1 MKKYEAYKDSG
12 IEWIGEIPEGWE
24 ISRIKYLLE
33 QSKDGIKIGPFGST
47 LTGKV
52 DNEGEYKVYGQW
64 NIVGKDFNAGKN
76 FVSAETFD
84 ALEPYHI
91 SSGDL
96 FISMMGT
103 VGKCAIIPEGV
114 APGIMDSHVV
124 KARLDKTKMLSKF
137 FEYVYDKDNSNVI
150 YSQIQKYRKGS
161 IMDGLNS
168 TLIKEFFVPCPSFV
182 EQQAIVSY
190 LDYKVDQINASVSA
204 INSQIDD
211 LKAYRQ
217 SIISETVTK
226 GLKSDVKMKDSGV
239 EWIGEIPEEW
249 EFRKIKTLLT
259 RDSDNIK
266 VGPFGSSLSGNDIE
280 AEGNYWVYNQRT
292 ILDNNFTTNN
302 SFVSDDKYQELKS
315 FSVYPGD
322 ILITTRGTIGKV
334 AIVPEGAK
342 EGILHPCVIRF
353 KVDES
358 MVNKQYLKYIF
369 NDCNIMSEQVKYGSN
384 ATTIE
389 VIYSYTLKD
398 LKMPVPSLSEQQAIA
413 TYLDIKTSKIDSA
426 IKSLEAQRD
435 DLNAFKQSIISEAV
449 TGKIDV
455 RDWKPSIE

>member
-168 TLIKEFFVPCPSFV
+168 TLIKEFFVPCPPLV

-190 LDYKVDQINASVSA
+190 LDYKVGQIDASISA

-217 SIISETVTK
+217 SIISEAVTK
-226 GLKSDVKMKDSGV
+226 GLNPDVKMKDSGV
-239 EWIGEIPEEW
+239 EWFGEIPETW
-249 EFRKIKTLLT
+249 KFIILKRVAKVLT
-259 RDSDNIK
+259 GTTPST
-266 VGPFGSSLSGNDIE
+266 
-280 AEGNYWVYNQRT
+280 AEENYW
-292 ILDNNFTTNN
+292 NNPDYTWYTPADIKDDSIELEDSERKVN
-302 SFVSDDKYQELKS
+302 SFAVTDGAIKEFPKGSLLMVGIGS
-315 FSVYPGD
+315 
-322 ILITTRGTIGKV
+322 IGKV
-334 AIVPEGAK
+334 GITEKPCSANQQINAIVFDNNVNPKFGAYF
-342 EGILHPCVIRF
+342 IFASRDNIRS
-353 KVDES
+353 KANAALLPIINQTA
-358 MVNKQYLKYIF
+358 MG
-369 NDCNIMSEQVKYGSN
+369 NIEFLLPSINEQNSIVH
-384 ATTIE
+384 
-389 VIYSYTLKD
+389 
-398 LKMPVPSLSEQQAIA
+398 
-413 TYLDIKTSKIDSA
+413 YLDNKTSKIASA
-426 IKSLEAQRD
+426 IKSLEAYRD
-435 DLNAFKQSIISEAV
+435 ELNALKQSIISEAV
-449 TGKIDV
+449 TGKIDL
-455 RDWKPSIE
+455 REWKQSVEQ